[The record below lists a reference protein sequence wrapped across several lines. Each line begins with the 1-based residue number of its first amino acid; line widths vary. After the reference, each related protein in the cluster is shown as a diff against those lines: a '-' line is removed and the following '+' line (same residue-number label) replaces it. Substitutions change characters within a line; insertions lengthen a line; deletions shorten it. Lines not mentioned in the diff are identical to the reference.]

1 MFFYDIQGNFIK
13 KNIENFKSNKK
24 IIEYLD
30 QTQNPQ
36 IDTSESIQIDSTNS
50 LDIGQDVQIESSQ
63 NIQIDNS
70 VSPNTS
76 ETTNVNNNI
85 AIDASPNTS
94 ETTNVNN
101 SIVTSQNISSTDA
114 GMADTTGETKE
125 EERIRIRQ
133 EQEESR
139 CISAGYS
146 SCADQVIKE
155 TKKKEDI
162 LQLLEEAKKNK
173 QTSNSRL
180 LEDIDIYY
188 CLNGTCITGNELNKF
203 ADYHDSNIILEDN
216 DDIFLLDPS
225 EELSEEHLKKLL
237 DYLYNII
244 KTKNIEELKKIMI
257 MKKKEL
263 EEFIKWISS
272 NDDKLNNFVETIPQ
286 LKLSD
291 RNIKIKENIKN
302 VSSQEKVD
310 MIFELKNEKQLT
322 NTEDL
327 IDIHMWYTTS
337 LNNSNQD
344 GIMIFHGNFNNEH
357 KLYFI
362 FD

>member
-1 MFFYDIQGNFIK
+1 M
-13 KNIENFKSNKK
+13 
-24 IIEYLD
+24 
-30 QTQNPQ
+30 
-36 IDTSESIQIDSTNS
+36 
-50 LDIGQDVQIESSQ
+50 
-63 NIQIDNS
+63 
-70 VSPNTS
+70 
-76 ETTNVNNNI
+76 
-85 AIDASPNTS
+85 
-94 ETTNVNN
+94 
-101 SIVTSQNISSTDA
+101 
-114 GMADTTGETKE
+114 
-125 EERIRIRQ
+125 RIRQ
-133 EQEESR
+133 ERAESR

-225 EELSEEHLKKLL
+225 EELSEEHCKKLL

-244 KTKNIEELKKIMI
+244 KTKNIEEFKKIII
-257 MKKKEL
+257 MEKKGMGNV
-263 EEFIKWISS
+263 IKDGILS
-272 NDDKLNNFVETIPQ
+272 NDDKFNNFVETIPQ

-291 RNIKIKENIKN
+291 RNMKIKEDMKNMSSKEKVNMIFNIK
-302 VSSQEKVD
+302 D
-310 MIFELKNEKQLT
+310 MT

-327 IDIHMWYTTS
+327 IDFHMWYMVS
-337 LNNSNQD
+337 LNNSTSKD
-344 GIMIFHGNFNNEH
+344 GIIILHGNFNNEH